1 MYRVGIIGCG
11 GIAQVHAAA
20 LQQLPQIEMI
30 ACADI
35 RKERAD
41 AMAEKY
47 GCHAYASMEGYGLFV
62 TEVCRTAGLPYHHGE
77 KTITFTAC
85 ILY

>member
-30 ACADI
+30 ACADRNHI
-35 RKERAD
+35 PQPLNITA
-41 AMAEKY
+41 ATLVVAT
-47 GCHAYASMEGYGLFV
+47 CHDSSVGFYAHCML
-62 TEVCRTAGLPYHHGE
+62 
-77 KTITFTAC
+77 
-85 ILY
+85 